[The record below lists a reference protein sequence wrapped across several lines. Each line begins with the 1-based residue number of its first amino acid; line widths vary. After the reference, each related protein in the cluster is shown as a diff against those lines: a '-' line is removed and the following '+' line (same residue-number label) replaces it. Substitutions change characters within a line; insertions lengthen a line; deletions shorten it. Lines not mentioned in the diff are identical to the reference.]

1 MLSRLLS
8 SKKSSKDQRVDFNT
22 AVEQHYDTL
31 YGNAI
36 RLTHNEAD
44 AGDLVQETLLRGYR
58 AWEKFDQKNTRAWLL
73 KIQYHCFVNF
83 YHKSK
88 RERAHLDPRDSEQLL
103 ERIEDHSG
111 SQLPERTDRE
121 FLSHFIGGEVMEGLD
136 TLPPEYRMTVLLSDF
151 HGLQYQEIADILE
164 CPIGTVMSRLH
175 RGRKRLQRHLF
186 EVAKAAGVIPAQIID
201 FEAYQVWSARR

>member
-1 MLSRLLS
+1 MNL
-8 SKKSSKDQRVDFNT
+8 
-22 AVEQHYDTL
+22 
-31 YGNAI
+31 
-36 RLTHNEAD
+36 
-44 AGDLVQETLLRGYR
+44 
-58 AWEKFDQKNTRAWLL
+58 
-73 KIQYHCFVNF
+73 
-83 YHKSK
+83 YHKNK

-103 ERIEDHSG
+103 ERVEDHAG

-136 TLPPEYRMTVLLSDF
+136 TLPPEYRMTVILSDF

-201 FEAYQVWSARR
+201 FEAYQVWSAGR